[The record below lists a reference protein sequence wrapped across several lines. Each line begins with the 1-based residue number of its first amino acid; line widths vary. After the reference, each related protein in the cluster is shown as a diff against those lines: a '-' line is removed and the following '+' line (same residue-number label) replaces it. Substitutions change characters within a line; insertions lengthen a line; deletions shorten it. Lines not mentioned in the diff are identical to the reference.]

1 MSKPFSEYLTAKP
14 FIYGRALLKG
24 LGTQGH
30 YVDENEL
37 LDFLGY
43 ETKPLNPEE
52 HREYIEIIGLGDI
65 FDDTCAITYY
75 YQSLM
80 FISESISPSRRRCT
94 IFHEAGHD
102 YNDFH
107 PRGIVS
113 IGKGSEVDAASYKII
128 ERDAFYTGSEVM
140 FPLKHF
146 INDST
151 SLPLQLSSVKSISQR
166 YAASFEATAIRY
178 ALTNQNVMAI
188 VVVKE
193 NDLPS
198 SLILKPHLIPED
210 ELPIEIPPS
219 FKPAK
224 PYTPPAPLRVQ
235 YCVTSHNFPKYIKSS
250 TGINEDNM
258 IYKSWKSNLPLTG
271 TIPASV
277 FGSSQ
282 QFSYTAECWPMYG
295 RIFVLLTLPD
305 MQNKLFTGAA
315 L

>member
-37 LDFLGY
+37 VDFLGY
-43 ETKPLNPEE
+43 EIKPLNPEE
-52 HREYIEIIGLGDI
+52 HRERIEIMGLGDI

-75 YQSLM
+75 YESYM
-80 FISESISPSRRRCT
+80 FISESIAPTRRRCS

-107 PRGIVS
+107 PKGVVS
-113 IGKGSEVDAASYKII
+113 IARGSEVDAASYKII

-146 INDST
+146 ISDST
-151 SLPLQLSSVKSISQR
+151 SLPLQFSSVKSTSQK
-166 YAASFEATAIRY
+166 YSASFEATAIRY
-178 ALTNQNVMAI
+178 ALTNQNVMAV

-193 NDLPS
+193 NDLS
-198 SLILKPHLIPED
+198 SPLSLKSHPLPED
-210 ELPIEIPPS
+210 ALPIEIPPS
-219 FKPAK
+219 YKPSA

-235 YCVTSHNFPKYIKSS
+235 YCVTSHNFSKFIKPS
-250 TGINEDNM
+250 TGINEDNL
-258 IYKSWKSNLPLTG
+258 IYKTWKSKLALTG
-271 TIPASV
+271 EIPASV

-282 QFSYTAECWPMYG
+282 QFSYTAECIPMYG
-295 RIFVLLTLPD
+295 RVFVLLSLPD